1 MIQFENVSVTF
12 KDGKKPVQ
20 AVKNVSFTIEDGD
33 IFGIV
38 GGSGAGKST
47 LLRTINQLQKI
58 SDGNVLVNGKP
69 VRDLKHRDLHDLRK
83 NVGMIFQHFNLAES
97 KTVFQNIAFSL
108 EDAGWEKADIEKRV
122 TELLDF
128 VHIADKRDVY
138 PAQLSGGQKQ
148 RVAIARALANN
159 TSILLCDEPTS
170 ALDAETTTSVL
181 KLLKEV
187 NEKLGV
193 TIVIITHELDVVKT
207 ICNKVVVMKDG
218 SVVER
223 GDVYSV
229 FTDPQHPF
237 TQELLAHE
245 QNFKLPD
252 EIWNTATGS
261 IYRLVY
267 KGDAAT
273 DSVLSEVTVE
283 NHVKFSILHGK
294 IEYIAAKPLGIL
306 YVTLQGEEANV
317 AAVVEKLKQRIFRV
331 EKQERDE
338 N

>member
-1 MIQFENVSVTF
+1 MNLKGEISMVEIIEKLIAYAKFHLDLGKFDEVYVRNLLLHRMDETEPFEGEIDINAIKELKVP
-12 KDGKKPVQ
+12 DIL
-20 AVKNVSFTIEDGD
+20 IEE
-33 IFGIV
+33 
-38 GGSGAGKST
+38 
-47 LLRTINQLQKI
+47 
-58 SDGNVLVNGKP
+58 
-69 VRDLKHRDLHDLRK
+69 LK
-83 NVGMIFQHFNLAES
+83 
-97 KTVFQNIAFSL
+97 
-108 EDAGWEKADIEKRV
+108 EKA
-122 TELLDF
+122 
-128 VHIADKRDVY
+128 
-138 PAQLSGGQKQ
+138 
-148 RVAIARALANN
+148 
-159 TSILLCDEPTS
+159 
-170 ALDAETTTSVL
+170 
-181 KLLKEV
+181 KEV

-245 QNFKLPD
+245 QNFKLPA
-252 EIWNTATGS
+252 EIWNTATGG

-317 AAVVEKLKQRIFRV
+317 AAVVEKLQQRIFRV